1 MTYDHLMILG
11 FLVGSE
17 YLGVLS
23 VSTRMAESLKT
34 GDMVERH
41 MRDGD
46 IVLFN
51 RQPHLAI
58 GGRTAVLAWKMDSGD
73 QPLESATSVEFEPR

>member
-1 MTYDHLMILG
+1 
-11 FLVGSE
+11 
-17 YLGVLS
+17 
-23 VSTRMAESLKT
+23 MAESLKT

-51 RQPHLAI
+51 RQPY
-58 GGRTAVLAWKMDSGD
+58 
-73 QPLESATSVEFEPR
+73 LESASGTASRILLQEHVCMENLDIL

>member
-11 FLVGSE
+11 FLVDSE

-51 RQPHLAI
+51 RQPHLGSVVAVARSWH
-58 GGRTAVLAWKMDSGD
+58 GRWMPRVSGT
-73 QPLESATSVEFEPR
+73 LSRILL